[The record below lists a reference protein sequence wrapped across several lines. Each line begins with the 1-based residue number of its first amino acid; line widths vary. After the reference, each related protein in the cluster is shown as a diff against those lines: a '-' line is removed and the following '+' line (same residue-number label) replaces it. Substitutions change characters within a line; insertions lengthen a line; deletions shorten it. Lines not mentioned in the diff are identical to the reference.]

1 MDWLASLE
9 IANIVTKTVN
19 KEFIYLLDINH
30 SSSLPLPVGYSVVWP
45 SISLA
50 ASAV

>member
-9 IANIVTKTVN
+9 IVNIVTKTVN

-45 SISLA
+45 SISLPSA
-50 ASAV
+50 A